1 MLNDPKELSDSLALT
16 SDGANGAH
24 YILDA
29 DTRLALRMAWATGR
43 PLLIVG
49 EPGCG
54 KTQLA
59 QALACEWK
67 VPLRKQVVN
76 AHTKAEDLLYHF
88 DAVGRLA
95 DAQVYGALREEATDK
110 TVGLLDA
117 NHYLRPGPLWEA
129 WNWQSAA
136 DLLSNRPKHRPIQPS
151 IKPPRWKPEHGC
163 VVLIDEIDKA
173 GIEVPEGLLEV
184 LDTGSF
190 DVPWTGTRVEPNADD
205 KASSQPLVLITS
217 NGARDLPA
225 PFLRRCIV
233 LPMTVPDTGLEA
245 WLQER
250 ARAHFSGADCADE
263 VTLQAA
269 TLMAQ
274 ERAQASSEG
283 RYIPGVAEYL
293 DLLKAVVELAKG
305 SSKDQIDLMHLLAPA
320 VTTSKGKAVAV

>member
-95 DAQVYGALREEATDK
+95 DAQVYGALREEAADK
-110 TVGLLDA
+110 TVDPLDPA
-117 NHYLRPGPLWEA
+117 HYLRPGPLWEA

-136 DLLSNRPKHRPIQPS
+136 DLLSSRPKHRPVQPS
-151 IKPPRWKPEHGC
+151 TKPTRWKPEHGC

-190 DVPWTGTRVEPNADD
+190 DVPWTGTRVEPNADN
-205 KASSQPLVLITS
+205 KASSKPLVLITS

-245 WLQER
+245 WLQAR
-250 ARAHFSGADCADE
+250 ARAHFSNDDCDDE

-274 ERAQASSEG
+274 ERAQARSDG

-293 DLLKAVVELAKG
+293 DLVKAVVELAKG
-305 SSKDQIDLMHLLAPA
+305 DSQAQIALMRDMAPA
-320 VTTSKGKAVAV
+320 VTTAKGKAVAT